1 MSSPSK
7 AAPLDLSSLWTTLS
21 GKELLKTRVGAIRSE
36 RCRCGRTGAENDFI
50 TFDFPDWVNVIAETP
65 KGEIVMIRQYRA
77 GTKQVEL
84 EVPGGCMEPSD
95 EGPVEA
101 AARELLEE
109 TGYAGDKGRVIGSV
123 CPNPA
128 LQGNACF
135 TVKFSNARKVAE
147 TDLDDMEAIET
158 HLLRPDEI
166 QALASEGSITH
177 GLVLNALLFN
187 WLDNAKTGKLEDSLR

>member
-1 MSSPSK
+1 MDKGK
-7 AAPLDLSSLWTTLS
+7 ASADSISSLWTS
-21 GKELLKTRVGAIRSE
+21 ESSKELLKTRIGSIRSE
-36 RCRCGRTGAENDFI
+36 RCRCARTGAENDFI

-65 KGEIVMIRQYRA
+65 DGEIVMIRQYRA

-84 EVPGGCMEPSD
+84 EVPGGCMERSD
-95 EGPVEA
+95 AGPVEA

-109 TGYAGDKGRVIGSV
+109 TGYAGEKGRVIGSV

-135 TVKFSNARKVAE
+135 TVKFENARKTAE
-147 TDLDDMEAIET
+147 TAMDEMEAIET
-158 HLLRPDEI
+158 HLVRQDEL

-177 GLVLNALLFN
+177 GLVLNALLFH
-187 WLDNAKTGKLEDSLR
+187 WLDKSKGNYLEETLK